1 MIFNEAYN
9 HKLMYISHTKPTLIS
24 QPVSKWIERSFG
36 LAVSRSPAVSDEP
49 TQSAS
54 ELDTKAREHDFY
66 YKYYRVNMRSLIHEC
81 AGLDPTP
88 HSVMRRLF
96 TGALQK

>member
-1 MIFNEAYN
+1 MERTITSFYVYIP
-9 HKLMYISHTKPTLIS
+9 HKDNPYKSTYEQVDRNIIRPGR
-24 QPVSKWIERSFG
+24 VAF
-36 LAVSRSPAVSDEP
+36 ASRSNEP

-81 AGLDPTP
+81 AELDPTP